1 MHPYCSVLLVVLF
14 WIRYEGLGSAGLMVE
29 GRRKKMEDK
38 DEEDVNVFVFLP
50 QIMLLNIVTTVELF
64 KVEV

>member
-1 MHPYCSVLLVVLF
+1 
-14 WIRYEGLGSAGLMVE
+14 MVE